1 VKSTACSQAGKSELL
16 LGADT
21 NIIVRLIVEDDDA
34 QVHRILA
41 VLDVHELFVP
51 LTVLLE
57 TEWVLRSRYG
67 WNRQEIANAFEAL
80 CKLTGIQ
87 VESSDNLGWAI
98 EKYRTAGDF
107 GDFVH
112 IVSCTDCDGFA
123 TFDLALLKLAQ
134 NESPV
139 AIKAVP

>member
-1 VKSTACSQAGKSELL
+1 ML
-16 LGADT
+16 LGVDT
-21 NIIVRLIVEDDDA
+21 NIIVRLIVEDDGA
-34 QVHRILA
+34 QMHRILA
-41 VLDVHELFVP
+41 VLNEHELFVP

-57 TEWVLRSRYG
+57 TEWVLRSRYRLK
-67 WNRQEIANAFEAL
+67 RQEISNAFEAL

-87 VESSDNLGWAI
+87 VEAADNLGWAI
-98 EKYRTAGDF
+98 EKYRKAGDF

-112 IVSCTDCDGFA
+112 IVSCADCDGFA

-139 AIKAVP
+139 TIKAMP